1 MNNVHIGC
9 VEFIKVIDYYLQST
23 TFNVVFFYCNGS
35 MPSLGSF
42 PHIKLYLFTCIYN
55 CAIFKYVLKINFVCG
70 FKYFKISFQF
80 ENGLDYNYL
89 NWKEGPTSPK
99 WDKGFFF

>member
-1 MNNVHIGC
+1 MNDVHIGC
-9 VEFIKVIDYYLQST
+9 VKFIKVIDDYLQST
-23 TFNVVFFYCNGS
+23 TFNVVFLYCNGS

-70 FKYFKISFQF
+70 FKYFQISFQF
-80 ENGLDYNYL
+80 ENGLDYNCL
-89 NWKEGPTSPK
+89 N
-99 WDKGFFF
+99 